1 MNLQVLS
8 LRVLATRQVVKN
20 RLNYLTFYLIL
31 SYSILSKTS
40 KNRLNYSTFLNG
52 TAKDELDGLDR
63 VEGSFRI
70 QASKITIEAH
80 YKGKRLPSDDW
91 GTFKECFNNHLP
103 SGLIK
108 FIEGDERFNIVE
120 RKDERLT
127 RTWFLSDVDGSLKSL
142 LYSKGELVQMN
153 GALVHFDDFIED
165 GWFLKVQKAFKMH
178 NGKMELVFHCQDS
191 LTTNKQGN
199 VLRRYMWS
207 VPNKDIKVT
216 KVMWALRDLNRKT
229 FWPLLL

>member
-1 MNLQVLS
+1 MTLQVLS
-8 LRVLATRQVVKN
+8 LRVLATRQVVKS
-20 RLNYLTFYLIL
+20 RLD
-31 SYSILSKTS
+31 
-40 KNRLNYSTFLNG
+40 YSTYLNG
-52 TAKDELDGLDR
+52 TAKDELDGLER
-63 VEGSFRI
+63 IEGSFRI

-80 YKGKRLPSDDW
+80 HKGIRLPDDW
-91 GTFKECFNNHLP
+91 GIFKECLKDHLP
-103 SGLIK
+103 RGLIK

-165 GWFLKVQKAFKMH
+165 GWFVKAEKAFKMN
-178 NGKMELVFHCQDS
+178 NGKMEFVLDS
-191 LTTNKQGN
+191 QESITTNEKGD
-199 VLRRYMWS
+199 VIRRYMWS

>member
-1 MNLQVLS
+1 M
-8 LRVLATRQVVKN
+8 
-20 RLNYLTFYLIL
+20 NYLTFYLIL

-108 FIEGDERFNIVE
+108 FMEGDERFNIVE

-127 RTWFLSDVDGSLKSL
+127 RTWFLSDVDGSLKNL
-142 LYSKGELVQMN
+142 LHSKGELLQMN
-153 GALVHFDDFIED
+153 GALIHFDNFIED
-165 GWFLKVQKAFKMH
+165 GWFVKAEKAFKMKS
-178 NGKMELVFHCQDS
+178 GKMEFVLDCQES
-191 LTTNKQGN
+191 ITTNKRGD
-199 VLRRYMWS
+199 VIRKYMWS
-207 VPNKDIKVT
+207 LPNKDIKVT

-229 FWPLLL
+229 YWPLLL

>member
-1 MNLQVLS
+1 MTLQVLS

-20 RLNYLTFYLIL
+20 RLNY
-31 SYSILSKTS
+31 
-40 KNRLNYSTFLNG
+40 STYLNG
-52 TAKDELDGLDR
+52 TAKDELDGLER
-63 VEGSFRI
+63 IEGSFRI

-80 YKGKRLPSDDW
+80 HKGIRLPDDW
-91 GTFKECFNNHLP
+91 GIFKECLKDHLP

-108 FIEGDERFNIVE
+108 FIEGVERFDIVE
-120 RKDERLT
+120 RKDERLA
-127 RTWFLSDVDGSLKSL
+127 RTWFLSDVDGSLKNL
-142 LYSKGELVQMN
+142 LYPKRKLVQMN
-153 GALVHFDDFIED
+153 GLLCQFDDFIED

-207 VPNKDIKVT
+207 VPIKDIKVT
-216 KVMWALRDLNRKT
+216 KVMWALRTLNWRT
-229 FWPLLL
+229 FK

>member
-1 MNLQVLS
+1 M
-8 LRVLATRQVVKN
+8 KN

-165 GWFLKVQKAFKMH
+165 GWFVKAEKAFKMN
-178 NGKMELVFHCQDS
+178 NGKMEFVLDS
-191 LTTNKQGN
+191 QESITTNEKGD
-199 VLRRYMWS
+199 VIRRYMWS

>member
-1 MNLQVLS
+1 MTLQVLS

-20 RLNYLTFYLIL
+20 RLNY
-31 SYSILSKTS
+31 
-40 KNRLNYSTFLNG
+40 STYLNG

-63 VEGSFRI
+63 IEGSFRI

-80 YKGKRLPSDDW
+80 YKGTRLPSDDW

-142 LYSKGELVQMN
+142 LYSKGELLQMN
-153 GALVHFDDFIED
+153 GALFHFDDFIED
-165 GWFLKVQKAFKMH
+165 GWFVKAEKAFKMN
-178 NGKMELVFHCQDS
+178 NGKMEFVLDS
-191 LTTNKQGN
+191 QESITTNKQGD
-199 VLRRYMWS
+199 VIRRYMWS